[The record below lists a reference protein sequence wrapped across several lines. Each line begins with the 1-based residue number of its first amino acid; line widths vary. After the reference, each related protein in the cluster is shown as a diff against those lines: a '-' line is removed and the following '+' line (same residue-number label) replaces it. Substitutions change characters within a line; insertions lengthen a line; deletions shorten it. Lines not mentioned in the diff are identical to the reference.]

1 MQTNRDPM
9 HAAGGDFITGQMQRE
24 QATSNQTLTARQRS
38 KRVTLT
44 MKDDY
49 ALVQWMH
56 NREPQYGETPQD
68 IFVQAS
74 AALNIP
80 GLNSD
85 HIRTRLIALADTLPK
100 AKCAPLSLEQRIDR
114 LERLG
119 VIIARLRTNGDSGT
133 VAELAFL
140 ADFEN
145 AVAQA
150 S

>member
-9 HAAGGDFITGQMQRE
+9 HAAGGDFITGQLQRE
-24 QATSNQTLTARQRS
+24 QLPSKQELKTRQRS
-38 KRVTLT
+38 KRVILT

-56 NREPQYGETPQD
+56 NREPKYGETPQD

-74 AALNIP
+74 ADLNIP

-100 AKCAPLSLEQRIDR
+100 AKGAPLSLESRIER
-114 LERLG
+114 LEK
-119 VIIARLRTNGDSGT
+119 T
-133 VAELAFL
+133 VAILCDSRINGTLDASELAWL
-140 ADFEN
+140 ADFHN
-145 AVAQA
+145 TIRL
-150 S
+150 